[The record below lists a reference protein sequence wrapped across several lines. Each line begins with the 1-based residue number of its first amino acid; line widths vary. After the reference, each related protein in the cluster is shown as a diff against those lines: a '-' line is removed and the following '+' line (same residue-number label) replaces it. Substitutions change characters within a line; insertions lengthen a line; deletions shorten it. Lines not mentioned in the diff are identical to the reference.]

1 MNGLRSPP
9 TRILRRKDVSGL
21 LRRLFPIL
29 RWGPRYTGAAFADD
43 ALAALIVTIMLIP
56 QSLAYALIAGLPPE
70 AGLYASM
77 LPLVAYAV
85 FGTSTALAVG
95 PVAVISLMTAAAVG
109 DLAAR
114 GTADYAA
121 AALAL
126 AFLTGL
132 ILIAM
137 GAMRLGFLANFLSHP
152 IMSAFITASGVLIAA
167 GQMKHILGVE
177 AEGDTLVGIVASLGG
192 HLGAAKPPTMLIG
205 AAVIGFLV
213 FSRSALKPLLVRA
226 GAPDRAASMV
236 ARAAPL
242 GAIFASIAAVRLL
255 DLDAAGVAIVG
266 DTPSGLAPFALPRFD
281 AELWRALLAPALL
294 IAVIGYVESVSV
306 AQTLAA
312 KRNEKIDLDQELI
325 GLGAANVAAGVS
337 GGFPVTGGFARS
349 VVNFDAGARTPAAG
363 ALSAA
368 GIALAAL
375 FLTPLLHDLPKATL
389 AATIIVA
396 VLALVDIGAMTR
408 TLRYSRSDFAAM
420 MATVAGVFL
429 FGVEAGV
436 VAGVILSIL
445 FLLHRASR
453 PHSAIV
459 GQVPETQHFRNVRR
473 HAVITSP
480 SVVSLRI
487 DGDFFFAN
495 AHFIEERIFEAL
507 RETPGARHVV
517 LMCSAVNSID
527 TTALEAL
534 ETVNRRLKERGVSFH
549 LSEVKGPVMDKLKR
563 SHFLEDLTGSVH
575 LSEFDAMHALDP
587 ETFKAPKAKEPQPA
601 R

>member
-1 MNGLRSPP
+1 MV
-9 TRILRRKDVSGL
+9 RRADKPESGGVSGL
-21 LRRLFPIL
+21 LLRFVPVL
-29 RWGPRYTGAAFADD
+29 RWGPRYTGAALADD
-43 ALAALIVTIMLIP
+43 ALAAAIVTIMLIP
-56 QSLAYALIAGLPPE
+56 QSLAYALIAGMPPE

-77 LPLVAYAV
+77 LPLVAYAI

-95 PVAVISLMTAAAVG
+95 PVAVISLMTAASVG
-109 DLAAR
+109 DFAAR
-114 GTADYAA
+114 GTADYASV
-121 AALAL
+121 ALAL
-126 AFLTGL
+126 AFITGV

-137 GAMRLGFLANFLSHP
+137 GALRLGFLANFLSHP

-167 GQMKHILGVE
+167 GQLKHILGVE
-177 AEGDTLVGIVASLGG
+177 AEGDTLVEIIAALAAHVPQTNMPTLIV
-192 HLGAAKPPTMLIG
+192 G
-205 AAVIGFLV
+205 AAVIALLI
-213 FSRSALKPLLVRA
+213 FSRGALKQLLLGA
-226 GAPDRAASMV
+226 GLADRPASML

-242 GAIFASIAAVRLL
+242 VAVFASIAAVRALHL
-255 DLDAAGVAIVG
+255 EAQGVAIVG
-266 DTPSGLAPFALPRFD
+266 DTPQGLPPFAAPAFD

-294 IAVIGYVESVSV
+294 IAIIGYVESVSV
-306 AQTLAA
+306 AKTLAA
-312 KRNEKIDLDQELI
+312 KRDEKIDLDQELI

-349 VVNFDAGARTPAAG
+349 VVNFDARTPAAG
-363 ALSAA
+363 AFAA
-368 GIALAAL
+368 IGIALAAL
-375 FLTPLLHDLPKATL
+375 FLTPLLRDLPKATL

-396 VLALVDIGAMTR
+396 VLALVDVGAMRR
-408 TLRYSRSDFAAM
+408 TLRYSRGDFAAM

-445 FLLHRASR
+445 FLLYRASR

-459 GQVPETQHFRNVRR
+459 GQVPDTQHFRNVRR

-495 AHFIEERIFEAL
+495 AGFIEERILAAA

-534 ETVNRRLKERGVSFH
+534 ETVNRRLKERDIRFH

-563 SHFLEDLTGSVH
+563 SHFLDDLTGAVH

-587 ETFKAPKAKEPQPA
+587 DTFRAPRAKEGAAP
-601 R
+601 

>member
-1 MNGLRSPP
+1 MNAFLKR
-9 TRILRRKDVSGL
+9 TV
-21 LRRLFPIL
+21 PIL
-29 RWGPRYTGAAFADD
+29 RWGPLYTRAAFADD
-43 ALAALIVTIMLIP
+43 ALAAAIVTIMLIP
-56 QSLAYALIAGLPPE
+56 QSLAYALIAGMPPE
-70 AGLYASM
+70 TGLYASM

-95 PVAVISLMTAAAVG
+95 PVAVISLMTAVAVG
-109 DLAAR
+109 DVAAR
-114 GTADYAA
+114 GSADYAST
-121 AALAL
+121 ALAL
-126 AFLTGL
+126 AFLTGV

-167 GQMKHILGVE
+167 GQAKHVLGVE
-177 AEGDTLVGIVASLGG
+177 AEGDTLVEIVASLGA
-192 HLGAAKPPTMLIG
+192 HLGNTHAATILTG

-213 FSRSALKPLLVRA
+213 FARSLLKPLLMSMA
-226 GAPDRAASMV
+226 FNDRSAAMI

-242 GAIFASIAAVRLL
+242 AAVFASILAVRAF
-255 DLDAAGVAIVG
+255 DLDAGGVAIVG
-266 DTPSGLAPFALPRFD
+266 ETPQGLPPFAAPVFD
-281 AELWRALLAPALL
+281 AAQWRALLAPALL

-312 KRNEKIDLDQELI
+312 KRDEKIDLDQELI

-349 VVNFDAGARTPAAG
+349 VVNFDAGARTPAA
-363 ALSAA
+363 SAFA
-368 GIALAAL
+368 AVGITLAAL

-396 VLALVDIGAMTR
+396 VLSLVDIGAIRR
-408 TLRYSRSDFAAM
+408 TLAYSRSDFAAM
-420 MATVAGVFL
+420 AATIAGVFV

-445 FLLHRASR
+445 VLLYRASR

-459 GQVPETQHFRNVRR
+459 GQVPGTEHFRNVRR
-473 HAVITSP
+473 HNVVTSP

-495 AHFIEERIFEAL
+495 AAFIEERVVAAA
-507 RETPGARHVV
+507 RETPGARDVV

-534 ETVNRRLKERGVSFH
+534 ETVNRRLAARGIRFH
-549 LSEVKGPVMDKLKR
+549 LSEVKGPVMDKLR
-563 SHFLEDLTGSVH
+563 RAHFLEALSGGVH

-587 ETFKAPKAKEPQPA
+587 ETFVAPQAAQRPIAEGA
-601 R
+601 RSSSSPES

>member
-1 MNGLRSPP
+1 MVRGAVEPESER
-9 TRILRRKDVSGL
+9 VSGL
-21 LRRLFPIL
+21 LRRFAPVF
-29 RWGPRYTGAAFADD
+29 RWAPLYTPAAFADD
-43 ALAALIVTIMLIP
+43 ALAAVIVTIMLIP

-70 AGLYASM
+70 TGLYASM
-77 LPLVAYAV
+77 LPLAAYAI

-95 PVAVISLMTAAAVG
+95 PVAVISLMTAATVG
-109 DLAAR
+109 DFAAR
-114 GTADYAA
+114 GTADYASV
-121 AALAL
+121 ALTL

-132 ILIAM
+132 VLIAM
-137 GAMRLGFLANFLSHP
+137 GALRLGFLANFLSHP

-167 GQMKHILGVE
+167 GQVKHILGVE
-177 AEGDTLVGIVASLGG
+177 ADGDTLVEIAASLMA
-192 HLGAAKPPTMLIG
+192 HATAIHWPTLLIG
-205 AAVIGFLV
+205 GAVIGFLV
-213 FSRSALKPLLVRA
+213 FSRTSLKPLLLRA
-226 GAPDRAASMV
+226 GLKDRAASML

-242 GAIFASIAAVRLL
+242 AGVFASIGAVAALG
-255 DLDAAGVAIVG
+255 LDARGVAIVG
-266 DTPSGLAPFALPRFD
+266 DTPQGLPPFAAPAFD
-281 AELWRALLAPALL
+281 AELWRALLGPALL
-294 IAVIGYVESVSV
+294 IAIIGYVESVSV

-312 KRNEKIDLDQELI
+312 KRNEKVDLDQELI

-363 ALSAA
+363 AFAA
-368 GIALAAL
+368 IGIMLAAL

-396 VLALVDIGAMTR
+396 VLALVDIGAMRR
-408 TLRYSRSDFAAM
+408 TLAYSRGDFAAM

-436 VAGVILSIL
+436 LAGVILSIL
-445 FLLHRASR
+445 FLLYRASR

-459 GQVPETQHFRNVRR
+459 GQVPETQHFRNIRR
-473 HAVITSP
+473 HNVVTSP

-495 AHFIEERIFEAL
+495 ARFIEERILTAA

-534 ETVNRRLKERGVSFH
+534 EAVNRRLKDREVSFH

-563 SHFLEDLTGSVH
+563 SHFLEELTGAVH
-575 LSEFDAMHALDP
+575 LSEFGAMHALDP
-587 ETFKAPKAKEPQPA
+587 ETFLTPRVKEEAGA

>member
-1 MNGLRSPP
+1 MRGPLSRYIP
-9 TRILRRKDVSGL
+9 V
-21 LRRLFPIL
+21 L
-29 RWGPRYTGAAFADD
+29 RWGPHYTRAAFADD
-43 ALAALIVTIMLIP
+43 GLAALIVTIMLIP
-56 QSLAYALIAGLPPE
+56 QSLAYALIAGLPPQ

-77 LPLVAYAV
+77 LPLLAYAL

-95 PVAVISLMTAAAVG
+95 PVAVISLMTAATVG
-109 DLAAR
+109 DFAAR

-121 AALAL
+121 IALAL

-137 GAMRLGFLANFLSHP
+137 GVLRLGFLANFLSHP

-167 GQMKHILGVE
+167 GQMKHLLGID
-177 AEGDTLVGIVASLGG
+177 ADGDTLVEIIATLAPQ
-192 HLGAAKPPTMLIG
+192 LAAIHWPTAMIG
-205 AAVIGFLV
+205 AGVIGFLV
-213 FSRSALKPLLVRA
+213 FARSSLAPLLVAR
-226 GAPDRAASMV
+226 GVAARPAAMI

-242 GAIFASIAAVRLL
+242 LAVFASIAAVGAFNLE
-255 DLDAAGVAIVG
+255 ANGVAVVG
-266 DTPSGLAPFALPRFD
+266 VTPQGLPPFTPPHFD
-281 AELWRALLAPALL
+281 ADLWRALLGPALL
-294 IAVIGYVESVSV
+294 IAIIGYVESVSV

-312 KRNEKIDLDQELI
+312 KRDEKIDLDQELI
-325 GLGAANVAAGVS
+325 GLGAANIAAGVS

-363 ALSAA
+363 ALAAA
-368 GIALAAL
+368 GIALAAM
-375 FLTPLLHDLPKATL
+375 FLTPLLQALPKATL

-396 VLALVDIGAMTR
+396 VLSLVDIGAMRR
-408 TLRYSRSDFAAM
+408 TLRYSHGEFASM

-445 FLLHRASR
+445 FLLYRASR

-459 GQVPETQHFRNVRR
+459 GQVPGTEHFRNVLR
-473 HAVITSP
+473 HAVVTSP

-495 AHFIEERIFEAL
+495 ARFLEECILAAARSA
-507 RETPGARHVV
+507 PGARHVV
-517 LMCSAVNSID
+517 LMCSSVSSID
-527 TTALEAL
+527 TSALEAL
-534 ETVNRRLKERGVSFH
+534 EAVNRRLKDAGLSFH

-563 SHFLEDLTGSVH
+563 TPFLEALTGGVH
-575 LSEFDAMHALDP
+575 LSEFDAMRAADP
-587 ETFKAPKAKEPQPA
+587 DTFVAPGGAAPHPGAEPA
-601 R
+601 NVR

>member
-1 MNGLRSPP
+1 MNAFLKR
-9 TRILRRKDVSGL
+9 TV
-21 LRRLFPIL
+21 PIL
-29 RWGPRYTGAAFADD
+29 RWAPHYTRAAFADD
-43 ALAALIVTIMLIP
+43 ALAAAIVTIMLIP
-56 QSLAYALIAGLPPE
+56 QSLAYALIAGMPPE

-77 LPLVAYAV
+77 LPLIAYAI

-109 DLAAR
+109 DVAAR
-114 GTADYAA
+114 GSADYAA

-137 GAMRLGFLANFLSHP
+137 GALRLGFLANFLSHP

-167 GQMKHILGVE
+167 GQLKHVLGVE
-177 AEGDTLVGIVASLGG
+177 AEGDTLVEIGASL
-192 HLGAAKPPTMLIG
+192 AAHFGSAHAATTLLG

-213 FSRSALKPLLVRA
+213 FARSLLKPLLLQLKIGERS
-226 GAPDRAASMV
+226 AAMI

-242 GAIFASIAAVRLL
+242 AAVFASILAVRAF
-255 DLDAAGVAIVG
+255 DLDAGGVEIVG
-266 DTPSGLAPFALPRFD
+266 DTPQGLPPLAAPVFD
-281 AELWRALLAPALL
+281 AASWRALLAPALL

-306 AQTLAA
+306 ARTLAA
-312 KRNEKIDLDQELI
+312 KRDEKVDLDQELI

-363 ALSAA
+363 AFSAA

-396 VLALVDIGAMTR
+396 VSSLVDVGAIRR
-408 TLRYSRSDFAAM
+408 TLAYSRSDFAAM
-420 MATVAGVFL
+420 AVTIAGVFV

-445 FLLHRASR
+445 VLLYRASR

-459 GQVPETQHFRNVRR
+459 GQVPGTQHFRNVRR
-473 HAVITSP
+473 HNVITSP

-495 AHFIEERIFEAL
+495 AGFIEERILAAA

-527 TTALEAL
+527 TTALDAL
-534 ETVNRRLKERGVSFH
+534 EAVNRRLKERGISFH

-563 SHFLEDLTGSVH
+563 AHFLDALTGAVH

-587 ETFKAPKAKEPQPA
+587 DTFIAPNGAKAAAVVSDDDVSAPVPTGNGKD
-601 R
+601 